1 MVNKN
6 AMCAHD
12 SHASFSYACPCRV
25 PAINS
30 SMSFRFAVK
39 SVESIPKFYMNYAL
53 EAYMKANDGIMFAAI
68 SIQETAEKKAVHSL
82 V

>member
-1 MVNKN
+1 
-6 AMCAHD
+6 
-12 SHASFSYACPCRV
+12 
-25 PAINS
+25 
-30 SMSFRFAVK
+30 MSFRSAVK

-53 EAYMKANDGIMFAAI
+53 EAYMKAIDGIMYAAI